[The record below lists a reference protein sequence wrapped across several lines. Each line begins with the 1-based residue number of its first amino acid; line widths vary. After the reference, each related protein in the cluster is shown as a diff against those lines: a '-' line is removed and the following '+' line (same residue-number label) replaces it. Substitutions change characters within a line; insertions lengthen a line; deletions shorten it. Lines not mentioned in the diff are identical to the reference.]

1 MIAALS
7 TKKRIVALF
16 GSRGPA
22 RIDAN
27 PGKLLG
33 HFDSYSVK
41 VPGIRNVKFLRA
53 FRVRAN
59 YSAGQTRLILGR
71 LLKLVRS
78 DLYFRSGDLSL
89 FLSLLPRARPREFA
103 GELRIF
109 SPREQR
115 GQ

>member
-7 TKKRIVALF
+7 TKNELSRYS

-59 YSAGQTRLILGR
+59 YSAGQTRLILAASI
-71 LLKLVRS
+71 KTRS
-78 DLYFRSGDLSL
+78 LG
-89 FLSLLPRARPREFA
+89 P
-103 GELRIF
+103 IF
-109 SPREQR
+109 QVE
-115 GQ
+115 